1 MKKQFVLATMLPLL
15 LTGCA
20 QLGPKTEALPAYVD
34 GYKAFI
40 GQKQAED
47 VIYARGTNVSFSINI
62 TGATSVGIAGI
73 VPQRSIMPKEA
84 STTEKLIDAG
94 AGILKTAGGVY
105 LGTVVAH
112 ELGSTPKTVEP
123 TVVTKE
129 VPVFIGPTG
138 PIQ

>member
-1 MKKQFVLATMLPLL
+1 MKVVLPVIGLMLIG
-15 LTGCA
+15 TGCGS
-20 QLGPKTEALPAYVD
+20 LGPSPDTMPAYVE
-34 GYKAFI
+34 GYKTFI

-47 VIYARGTNVSFSINI
+47 VIYARGTNVTFSVNI
-62 TGATSVGIAGI
+62 TGATEVGIAGI

-94 AGILKTAGGVY
+94 AGVLKMAGGVY
-105 LGTVVAH
+105 LGSVVAG
-112 ELGSTPKTVEP
+112 ELGRTPKTVEP